1 MALWGLLH
9 FQLCKTVLM
18 RLVSVWSFKYDTI
31 QFQSRCSA
39 VIGLNLPALALGIPM
54 IITTDGNRLRCV
66 CVCVLLVMRF
76 SSALSELV
84 VLGDAG
90 PHRSLCVYVNVC
102 LDVFACVQTSQ
113 GSWEGSLILI
123 LITISQSV
131 SNSLKIL
138 FYIVT
143 LQIWLGWA
151 AEMEMVLCS
160 STYLLLLA

>member
-1 MALWGLLH
+1 
-9 FQLCKTVLM
+9 M

-66 CVCVLLVMRF
+66 CGCVCVLLVMRF
-76 SSALSELV
+76 SSALSEMV

-90 PHRSLCVYVNVC
+90 PHCSCLCVYVNVC
-102 LDVFACVQTSQ
+102 LDVFAYVQTSKGCW
-113 GSWEGSLILI
+113 GSSPILI
-123 LITISQSV
+123 PITISQSI

-143 LQIWLGWA
+143 LQIWLRRA
-151 AEMEMVLCS
+151 AAVGVIQWNGIVYLNIFIIASLMSKLVLQK
-160 STYLLLLA
+160 